1 MPKEQDVRM
10 RLRFD
15 DSEADRGLN
24 NLAGKFS
31 KSFTN
36 INAGVALAQKGFELL
51 QVAVGAVASAMG
63 EAAAESN
70 RFAAATREVMTI
82 ANKAELP
89 LGKVEKLSRQLAV
102 TYGTAPVDQA
112 KALYQAISAGA
123 KDAAG
128 TVDTANKLAIA
139 GLAGVE
145 QTIDVLTTVTNSWS
159 ASNLSAERA
168 SDILFATV
176 KKGKTRIN
184 ELASSFGTVAP
195 IAAALGVSMEEVGAA
210 VATMTLRGAST
221 SEAFT
226 QLRSILAGLTRN
238 TQASKKAAKDLNIE
252 FSTTALRT
260 KGLGRFIKDVT
271 GAAEGNEAAL
281 QKLFGRIEAVT
292 GALALGAD
300 GTKQFQEAL
309 DATTK
314 SAGLTEKA
322 LEEVSR
328 TMNHQVKRWEAS
340 KTVALGALGDSIT
353 ESDHLR
359 GKLDDVIVVLD
370 GITKEYLKQDEITG
384 KSKLAEHLDEVLE
397 KQEAGREE
405 LISWNTLL
413 EINLRFSPFFM
424 GLNAL
429 ARVFNLVSGEISK
442 TAKAYRGAVSDVQKH
457 TPKFKTTWG
466 SDSWMDFVIPDYAG
480 IPKVP
485 GEKPEDD
492 KKKKKRKKG
501 ISNRQFVEFMRG
513 TGSAIVGGGEA
524 GAAEGAKWAIRAE
537 ALHTKEEVWD
547 ASHFDAGEAQEK
559 RDKKAADK
567 EIKAAEKRAKA
578 LEKVE
583 KKNQRRREKQWIR
596 HTNAMANIASS
607 GIASLVEELVV
618 GAVKGELDVGQAMRG
633 FFGGLLSDVGKYWI
647 KLGAAQ
653 IAFAA
658 ASAFAPGTWAV
669 TGGPGGGA
677 AAGAGMIAAGAALVG
692 VGALVKGKGSG
703 GADPMASRLGNTEG
717 GGRGPGRVYG
727 SPNTSERRDA
737 QVPINAGLGPQN
749 TLVNVSISSVLP
761 GSEARI
767 GRELV
772 KILDR
777 TNALQVQRA

>member
-1 MPKEQDVRM
+1 MAKEQDVRM

-24 NLAGKFS
+24 NLANKFS

-82 ANKAELP
+82 ANQAELP

-123 KDAAG
+123 KDAAS

-139 GLAGVE
+139 GLADVE

-159 ASNLSAERA
+159 ESNLSAERA

-176 KKGKTRIN
+176 KKGKTRID

-238 TQASKKAAKDLNIE
+238 TQASKKAAKDLHIE

-271 GAAEGNEAAL
+271 KAAAGNEAAL

-309 DATTK
+309 DATRK
-314 SAGLTEKA
+314 SGGLTEEA
-322 LEEVSR
+322 LEKVSK
-328 TMNHQVKRWEAS
+328 TMNHQVKRWEAV
-340 KTVALGALGDSIT
+340 KTVAMGALGDSIT

-384 KSKLAEHLDEVLE
+384 KSKLAKHLDEVLE
-397 KQEAGREE
+397 KQEDSREE
-405 LISWNTLL
+405 LISWNTLIENVPVFHL
-413 EINLRFSPFFM
+413 YLG
-424 GLNAL
+424 GLSLL
-429 ARVFNLVSGEISK
+429 ARGFNYVSNKISE

-466 SDSWMDFVIPDYAG
+466 RDSWMDFVIPDSVA
-480 IPKVP
+480 VP
-485 GEKPEDD
+485 GSPQKKPKPDDD
-492 KKKKKRKKG
+492 KEKKKRKKNL
-501 ISNRQFVEFMRG
+501 SNRQFVEFMRG
-513 TGSAIVGGGEA
+513 WGT
-524 GAAEGAKWAIRAE
+524 AAEGKESGTAMALRTEAKLMPDE
-537 ALHTKEEVWD
+537 DWD
-547 ASHFDAGEAQEK
+547 AATWDAGEAQEK
-559 RDKKAADK
+559 RNKKEADK

-692 VGALVKGKGSG
+692 IGALVKGKGSG